1 MEIADMYRLNS
12 IDEIVG
18 NREAVTQLKLFAAD
32 VKEGR
37 KRRPLLVYGPSGTG
51 KTAAVHLLAEGMGW
65 HIVELNASD
74 YRDRDSIERLI
85 PGMASRANVFGDTKV
100 MIFDEI
106 DDFSFKASDSS
117 QSAILGIMEK
127 SHVPVIAI
135 ANDMWDQRIAFLR
148 GKVEAVEFKKVSA
161 TDIAAA
167 LRKVV
172 ARERLS
178 LDTETIDAIS
188 ARANGDVR
196 SAIND
201 AYALDGSR
209 GGSLEALGLRD
220 KKVEI
225 FRVLDRI
232 FMSNT
237 LDVPAI
243 AMRNS
248 DLKPDMMM
256 NWIDEN
262 IPKRY
267 TDAGD
272 LKRAFDAL
280 ALATTFNARAVRSNY
295 YTYWRYMNSLMS
307 SGIALSKQNYPSTTE
322 RYAFPK
328 RIKDLS
334 LTKGE
339 RSTISG
345 ITKKMRKSV
354 HFNADSIANNEMK
367 VLAKM
372 IKYSTDS
379 GKIDEKEMRKF
390 FLDNFGM
397 EKKEV
402 DAIAKMAA

>member
-1 MEIADMYRLNS
+1 MEIADIYKVGSME
-12 IDEIVG
+12 EIVG
-18 NREAVTQLKLFAAD
+18 NREAVAQLNLFAAD
-32 VKEGR
+32 IENGR
-37 KRRPLLVYGPSGTG
+37 KRKPLLVYGPSGVG
-51 KTAAVHLLAEGMGW
+51 KTAAVHLLAESRGW

-74 YRDRDSIERLI
+74 YRDRGSIERLV
-85 PGMASRANVFGDTKV
+85 PGMASRATVFGNRKV

-117 QSAILGIMEK
+117 QSAIVGIMEK
-127 SHVPVIAI
+127 SQVPVIAI

-148 GKVEAVEFKKVSA
+148 GKVETVEFKKVGTA
-161 TDIAAA
+161 DIAAA
-167 LRKVV
+167 LAKV
-172 ARERLS
+172 AAKEGFSLER
-178 LDTETIDAIS
+178 ETIEAIS

-201 AYALDGSR
+201 AYALDGSS
-209 GGSLEALGLRD
+209 GKSIEALGLRD
-220 KKVEI
+220 RKSEI

-243 AMRNS
+243 ALRNA

-272 LKRAFDAL
+272 LKRAFGAL

-295 YTYWRYMNSLMS
+295 YAYWRYMNSLMS
-307 SGIALSKQNYPSTTE
+307 SGVALSKKNYPSTAE
-322 RYAFPK
+322 RYSFPK
-328 RIKDLS
+328 RIKELS
-334 LTKGE
+334 LSKGE
-339 RSTISG
+339 RAAVAG
-345 ITKKMRKSV
+345 ITKKMRRTV
-354 HFNADSIANNEMK
+354 HFNAGSIAHNEMK
-367 VLAKM
+367 VLGEM
-372 IKYSTDS
+372 IKRSVEDGTE
-379 GKIDEKEMRKF
+379 EKEVREF
-390 FLDNFGM
+390 FLKNFNM

-402 DAIAKMAA
+402 DAIAKMAV